1 MKHHTIEELPMS
13 ARFIIK
19 IDQWGTWSKIE
30 EYGNKI
36 QFLNRTKKQ
45 FDWDNDELDN
55 NEELVEDK
63 AVYLPVIPYDMPGI
77 DSE

>member
-13 ARFIIK
+13 AKVIIK

-55 NEELVEDK
+55 NE
-63 AVYLPVIPYDMPGI
+63 
-77 DSE
+77 